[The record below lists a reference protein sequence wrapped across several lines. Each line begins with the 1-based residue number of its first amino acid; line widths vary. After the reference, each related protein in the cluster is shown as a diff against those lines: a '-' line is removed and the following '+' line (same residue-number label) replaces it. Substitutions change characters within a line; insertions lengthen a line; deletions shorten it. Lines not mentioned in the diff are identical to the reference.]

1 MVFSMVAS
9 VMVFQNEITPQ
20 AAVGSA
26 IGIAGVLLYSLT
38 KQYYEKLEAKR
49 YDAIKQTRKKR

>member
-1 MVFSMVAS
+1 MVAS